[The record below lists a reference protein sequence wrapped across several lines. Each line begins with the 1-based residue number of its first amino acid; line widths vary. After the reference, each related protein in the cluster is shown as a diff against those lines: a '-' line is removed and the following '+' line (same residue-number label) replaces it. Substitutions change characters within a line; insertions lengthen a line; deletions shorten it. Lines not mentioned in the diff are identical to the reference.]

1 MEILKIHNNPERAE
15 WAALTERFTRE
26 EEEITRQVT
35 EILADVKSGGDRSLR
50 EVTRRVEGRDPRTFE
65 IPADVRAA
73 AAALIP
79 AALKEALAAAKAN
92 IETFHR
98 AQLPPEVDIE
108 TMPGVRCVQRAVPI
122 RRVGLYI
129 PGGKAPLFST
139 VLMLAVP
146 ARVAGCGEVI
156 LCTPARPDGTIA
168 PEILYAADL
177 CGVDRI
183 FSVGG
188 AQAVAAMAYG
198 TESIPRVDKIFGPG
212 NRYVTKAK
220 QLVGAND
227 VAVDL
232 PAGPSEVLVLAD
244 DEASPA
250 FAAADLLSQAEHGG
264 DSQAVLV
271 CPSVEFARD
280 TQRAVGEQLLQLRR
294 GETIREALR
303 QSRIVVLDSREK
315 MIGFANA
322 YAPEHLIISMRDAWD
337 VAAQITAAGSVFIGP
352 WSPESAGDYASGTNH
367 TLPTGGWARAYS
379 GVNTDSFLR
388 KISYQELSR
397 KGLATLSPTARRR
410 RARPHERRCAV
421 KPLEELVRPNIR
433 ALKPYSTARDEF
445 SGGEI
450 TTWLDANEN
459 PYDNGVNRYPDP
471 HQKLLKQKIAAL
483 KGVREEQ
490 VFIGN
495 GSDEAI
501 DLCYRIF
508 CRPGVDNAVSIAPT
522 YGMYR
527 VAADIND
534 VEMRE
539 VPLGADFSLPADALL
554 AAADERTR
562 LLWLCSPNNPT
573 GNAFPAAG
581 IERLLR
587 EFDGMVVLD
596 EAYID
601 FAAGPGFLARL
612 GEFGNL
618 IVLQTLSKAWG
629 MAGLRLGLA
638 FASEAVAGLF
648 ARVKYPYNINSLA
661 QQAVAERLTEDISP
675 QVAEIRAE
683 RDRLAPQLAACPAI
697 ERVYPSDANFI
708 LVRTPDPDRMYDALI
723 SAGVIVRNR
732 SRIPGCEGCLRIT
745 VGTPAEN
752 ARMIEAV
759 KNFRL

>member
-1 MEILKIHNNPERAE
+1 M
-15 WAALTERFTRE
+15 
-26 EEEITRQVT
+26 
-35 EILADVKSGGDRSLR
+35 
-50 EVTRRVEGRDPRTFE
+50 
-65 IPADVRAA
+65 
-73 AAALIP
+73 
-79 AALKEALAAAKAN
+79 
-92 IETFHR
+92 
-98 AQLPPEVDIE
+98 
-108 TMPGVRCVQRAVPI
+108 
-122 RRVGLYI
+122 
-129 PGGKAPLFST
+129 
-139 VLMLAVP
+139 
-146 ARVAGCGEVI
+146 
-156 LCTPARPDGTIA
+156 
-168 PEILYAADL
+168 
-177 CGVDRI
+177 
-183 FSVGG
+183 
-188 AQAVAAMAYG
+188 
-198 TESIPRVDKIFGPG
+198 
-212 NRYVTKAK
+212 
-220 QLVGAND
+220 
-227 VAVDL
+227 
-232 PAGPSEVLVLAD
+232 
-244 DEASPA
+244 
-250 FAAADLLSQAEHGG
+250 
-264 DSQAVLV
+264 
-271 CPSVEFARD
+271 
-280 TQRAVGEQLLQLRR
+280 
-294 GETIREALR
+294 
-303 QSRIVVLDSREK
+303 
-315 MIGFANA
+315 
-322 YAPEHLIISMRDAWD
+322 
-337 VAAQITAAGSVFIGP
+337 
-352 WSPESAGDYASGTNH
+352 
-367 TLPTGGWARAYS
+367 
-379 GVNTDSFLR
+379 
-388 KISYQELSR
+388 
-397 KGLATLSPTARRR
+397 
-410 RARPHERRCAV
+410 

-638 FASEAVAGLF
+638 FASEAGAADACAL
-648 ARVKYPYNINSLA
+648 ITDSWSEI
-661 QQAVAERLTEDISP
+661 AEFIRRGERR
-675 QVAEIRAE
+675 AEIRRETRETQITVRLDLDGRGDFNGQISTGLRFLDHMLAQIAHHGGVALAVDARGDLDIDE
-683 RDRLAPQLAACPAI
+683 HHTMEDVAITLGEAVDRALGAKAGIARYGFALPMDDCRALTLLDFGGRIDFEWDASFRR
-697 ERVYPSDANFI
+697 ERVGDVPTEMFRHFFHSFACAARCN
-708 LVRTPDPDRMYDALI
+708 LQI
-723 SAGVIVRNR
+723 SARGDNDHHK
-732 SRIPGCEGCLRIT
+732 
-745 VGTPAEN
+745 A
-752 ARMIEAV
+752 EAV
-759 KNFRL
+759 FKAFARALRMAVAHIPFDYTVPSSKGVL